1 MTHHNFLISL
11 ISSAK
16 RSSKQQ
22 EKVTGLELSAGI
34 SYNQLLLEPKS
45 RGARYVIYISRGN
58 NNFLLQGGRRL
69 KQKGQQRETCFT
81 NGKWTRT

>member
-45 RGARYVIYISRGN
+45 RGARYVICPTYPEAITIFYFRGVE
-58 NNFLLQGGRRL
+58 G
-69 KQKGQQRETCFT
+69 
-81 NGKWTRT
+81 